1 MKFAENG
8 SPPRVPEIDALAP
21 GVAIASRWSD
31 LPPDTQS
38 TLPVRRCA
46 FPGSALS
53 LSRSWPPSVFWLLVK
68 LTNCPDC
75 STLNDGPVAETCV
88 GARGA
93 SGKLELVPHLM
104 QELKAAGVD
113 VVVTISYPAAAAAKA
128 SGVPTVLASGS
139 GDPVKTGLV
148 ESLARPGGNVTG
160 IADDASTLSTKR
172 LSLLTALLPKLHRV
186 AMLWNKD
193 DLGMSMRY
201 EASANAAQGVG
212 ITVQPLGVREP
223 DDFNEAFEAMTRDPP
238 DAILMVSDS
247 LTLLNRKRVIDYAA
261 AHRLPAIYEADS
273 IVRDGGLMSYGADSR
288 ESFDRAAAMVDRILK
303 GTKPAELPVEQPT
316 RYQFVINLKTAK
328 SIGLEIPATLT
339 ALADEV
345 IE

>member
-1 MKFAENG
+1 MHRRELITLIGGAAVWPLTALAQTAKIFRLGTLTVGPAITPTAGNG
-8 SPPRVPEIDALAP
+8 AILFDALAKH
-21 GVAIASRWSD
+21 GYV
-31 LPPDTQS
+31 LGQN
-38 TLPVRRCA
+38 
-46 FPGSALS
+46 
-53 LSRSWPPSVFWLLVK
+53 LVH
-68 LTNCPDC
+68 
-75 STLNDGPVAETCV
+75 E
-88 GARGA
+88 ARGA
-93 SGKLELVPHLM
+93 AGKIDLVPQLM
-104 QELKAAGVD
+104 QQLKAADVD
-113 VVVTISYPAAAAAKA
+113 VVVTVSYPAAAAAKA
-128 SGVPTVLASGS
+128 SGVATVLASGS
-139 GDPVKTGLV
+139 GDPVRTGLV

-172 LSLLTALLPKLHRV
+172 LSLLAALLPRLHRV

-201 EASANAAQGVG
+201 EASAKAAAGVG

-223 DDFNEAFEAMTRDPP
+223 DDFNEAFAAMTRDPP

-261 AHRLPAIYEADS
+261 EHRLPAIYEAET
-273 IVRDGGLMSYGADSR
+273 IVRDGGLMSYGADPR
-288 ESFDRAAAMVDRILK
+288 KSFDRAAAMAELIFK
-303 GTKPAELPVEQPT
+303 GAKPADLPVEQPT

-339 ALADEV
+339 ALADDV

>member
-1 MKFAENG
+1 MRRRDFIALTG
-8 SPPRVPEIDALAP
+8 GAAAAWPLDALAQTAKVYRV
-21 GVAIASRWSD
+21 GTLASG
-31 LPPDTQS
+31 PPLSS
-38 TLPVRRCA
+38 TA
-46 FPGSALS
+46 
-53 LSRSWPPSVFWLLVK
+53 
-68 LTNCPDC
+68 
-75 STLNDGPVAETCV
+75 
-88 GARGA
+88 ARGA
-93 SGKLELVPHLM
+93 ILFDGLAKRGYVLGQNLIHEARGAAGKLERVPQLM

-113 VVVTISYPAAAAAKA
+113 VVVTLSYPAAAAAKA

-160 IADDASTLSTKR
+160 IADDASILSTKR
-172 LSLLTALLPKLHRV
+172 LSLLAALLPRLRRV

-201 EASANAAQGVG
+201 ETSANAAQGVG
-212 ITVQPLGVREP
+212 IIVQPLGVREP
-223 DDFNEAFEAMTRDPP
+223 DDFNEAFAAMTRDPP
-238 DAILMVSDS
+238 DAVLMVSDS
-247 LTLLNRKRVIDYAA
+247 LTVLNRKRVIDYAA
-261 AHRLPAIYEADS
+261 EHRLPAIFEADS
-273 IVRDGGLMSYGADSR
+273 IVRDGGLMSYGADTR
-288 ESFDRAAAMVDRILK
+288 ESFDRAAAMVDLILK
-303 GTKPAELPVEQPT
+303 GAKPADLPVEQPT

>member
-1 MKFAENG
+1 MQRRDFIVLFGGLAAAVPLAALAQTAKVFRIGTLTPG
-8 SPPRVPEIDALAP
+8 SPVSSTADRGAILFDGLAKR
-21 GVAIASRWSD
+21 GY
-31 LPPDTQS
+31 
-38 TLPVRRCA
+38 
-46 FPGSALS
+46 
-53 LSRSWPPSVFWLLVK
+53 LLGQN
-68 LTNCPDC
+68 LIH
-75 STLNDGPVAETCV
+75 E
-88 GARGA
+88 ARGA
-93 SGKLELVPHLM
+93 AGKLERVPQLM

-113 VVVTISYPAAAAAKA
+113 VVVTLGYPAAAAAKA

-160 IADDASTLSTKR
+160 IADDASMLSTKR
-172 LSLLTALLPKLHRV
+172 LSLLAALLPRLRRV

-201 EASANAAQGVG
+201 ETSASAAQGVG
-212 ITVQPLGVREP
+212 IIVQPLGVREP
-223 DDFNEAFEAMTRDPP
+223 DDFNEAFAAMTRDPP
-238 DAILMVSDS
+238 EAILMVSDT
-247 LTLLNRKRVIDYAA
+247 LTVLNRKRVIDYAA

-273 IVRDGGLMSYGADSR
+273 IVRDGGLMSYGADTR
-288 ESFDRAAAMVDRILK
+288 ESFDRAAAMIDLILK
-303 GTKPAELPVEQPT
+303 GAKAADIPVEQPT
-316 RYQFVINLKTAK
+316 RYQFVVNLKTAK

>member
-1 MKFAENG
+1 MIRREFITLIAGATAWPIAAFAQTAKVYKVG
-8 SPPRVPEIDALAP
+8 TLTAGPPVSSTADRGAFLFEGLAKR
-21 GVAIASRWSD
+21 GY
-31 LPPDTQS
+31 
-38 TLPVRRCA
+38 
-46 FPGSALS
+46 
-53 LSRSWPPSVFWLLVK
+53 LLGQNLVH
-68 LTNCPDC
+68 
-75 STLNDGPVAETCV
+75 E
-88 GARGA
+88 ARGA
-93 SGKLELVPHLM
+93 SGRNELLPELM
-104 QELKAAGVD
+104 QELKTANVD

-128 SGVPTVLASGS
+128 SGIATVLANGS

-160 IADDASTLSTKR
+160 IADDASILSTKR
-172 LSLLTALLPKLHRV
+172 LSLLAALLPKLQRV

-201 EASANAAQGVG
+201 ESSASAAQGVG
-212 ITVQPLGVREP
+212 MTVQPLGVREP
-223 DDFNEAFEAMTRDPP
+223 DDFNEAFDAMTRDPP

-261 AHRLPAIYEADS
+261 EHRLPAIYESDF
-273 IVRDGGLMSYGADSR
+273 IVRDGGLMSYGADPR
-288 ESFDRAAAMVDRILK
+288 ESFDRAAAMVDLILK
-303 GTKPAELPVEQPT
+303 GAKPADLPVELPT

-328 SIGLEIPATLT
+328 SIGLEVPATLA